1 VSHTSEGLFGTF
13 DVFHQHFVAFISP
26 QRRQETE
33 VSPDLSS
40 GMGCSEVCQIT
51 GQCYVVFRI
60 EYKQFHFGREGTKI

>member
-1 VSHTSEGLFGTF
+1 VSHASEGFFGTF
-13 DVFHQHFVAFISP
+13 NVSHQHFIAFIGP

-33 VSPDLSS
+33 VGPELSS
-40 GMGCSEVCQIT
+40 GMGCGEVCQIA